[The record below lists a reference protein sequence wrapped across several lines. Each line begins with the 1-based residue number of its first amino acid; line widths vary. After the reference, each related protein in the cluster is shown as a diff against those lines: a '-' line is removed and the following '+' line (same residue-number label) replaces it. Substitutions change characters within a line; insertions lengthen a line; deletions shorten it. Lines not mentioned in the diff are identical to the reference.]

1 MSGRSF
7 LIGPK
12 WGRKPRMFIYNIAV
26 CPFLPSA
33 ELEQVDLVSAPRIGP
48 IILSAYL
55 GLPTQ

>member
-1 MSGRSF
+1 
-7 LIGPK
+7 
-12 WGRKPRMFIYNIAV
+12 MFIYKIAVTV

-33 ELEQVDLVSAPRIGP
+33 ELEQVDLVSAPRIGT